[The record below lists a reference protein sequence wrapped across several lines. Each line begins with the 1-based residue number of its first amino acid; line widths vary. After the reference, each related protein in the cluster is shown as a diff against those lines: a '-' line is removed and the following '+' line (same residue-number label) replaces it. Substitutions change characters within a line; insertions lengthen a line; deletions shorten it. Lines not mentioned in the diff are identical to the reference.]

1 MWILIYAGGKIKIK
15 GMVFMCGIFGFVNY
29 GRNLKNGK
37 SLLEK
42 LAWESSIR
50 GTDATGYSFMNKGK
64 LHVEKA
70 AKEAYNM
77 KYTLPKGICTVMGH
91 TRATTQGSEKINHNN
106 HPFIGKHGQNDF
118 AFAHNGMLYNEFEIR
133 DDYGLP
139 TTKIQTDSYVAC
151 QLMELL
157 GSFSMDNLKTVGEAT
172 EGSFVFTFMDS
183 KENLY
188 IVKNDNP
195 ISILHFPELGLY
207 VYASTENILFDA
219 LVRFNG
225 TKTFIQDYMFKG
237 KGLIENILIEKGDIV
252 KIKPDGTIERSIFKP
267 KPTTNSNFYK
277 YSQLSMWQGWE
288 NDNYSEWENKEDE
301 MAYREILLQEAEYM
315 AGISE
320 AEFKDLEKEYSLYQ
334 IEELLYSGNL

>member
-1 MWILIYAGGKIKIK
+1 
-15 GMVFMCGIFGFVNY
+15 MCGIFGFVNY
-29 GRNLKNGK
+29 GRSLRNGEN
-37 SLLEK
+37 LLEK

-50 GTDATGYSFMNKGK
+50 GTDATGYSFINKDK
-64 LHVEKA
+64 LHVTKA
-70 AKEAYNM
+70 AKEAYSM
-77 KYTLPKGICTVMGH
+77 KYTLPKSICTVMGH
-91 TRATTQGSEKINHNN
+91 TRATTQGSEKLNYNN
-106 HPFIGKHGQNDF
+106 HPFIGKHGKKEF

-139 TTKIQTDSYVAC
+139 MTKIQTDSYVAC

-157 GSFSMDNLKTVGEAT
+157 GDFSMDNLKTVGEAI
-172 EGSFVFTFMDS
+172 EGSFVFTFMDL

-188 IVKNDNP
+188 IVKNNNP
-195 ISILHFPELGLY
+195 INILHFPELQLY
-207 VYASTENILFDA
+207 VYASTESILFDA